1 MVSVSQSSVRKGHWC
16 MMVGEVS
23 LHNDS
28 HVGGGEC
35 KSVFSDKGPLMYDG
49 E

>member
-16 MMVGEVS
+16 MMVSEVS

-28 HVGGGEC
+28 HVGGEC